1 MECTNATAHE
11 TPHAE
16 IWFAQSVAERQDRLR
31 TVFSRQCLRSE
42 LNQGDRGQSYRLP
55 YPRGLPAGRAP
66 APRAP
71 LRRAQSLACRTGGQG
86 RGLALGQPRPSPCAT
101 VDEQR
106 LLADSPVPLGSR
118 WIEHVNA
125 AQTDGEVDALR
136 RSINRG
142 QAFGG
147 EAWTAKVTRQLQ
159 LEHTYRPR
167 GRPRKQ
173 PDE

>member
-1 MECTNATAHE
+1 MLRY
-11 TPHAE
+11 
-16 IWFAQSVAERQDRLR
+16 VERNPLR
-31 TVFSRQCLRSE
+31 AA
-42 LNQGDRGQSYRLP
+42 LP
-55 YPRGLPAGRAP
+55 
-66 APRAP
+66 PRAED
-71 LRRAQSLACRTGGQG
+71 RRWGSLDRRT
-86 RGLALGQPRPSPCAT
+86 RGT
-101 VDEQR
+101 HDERR